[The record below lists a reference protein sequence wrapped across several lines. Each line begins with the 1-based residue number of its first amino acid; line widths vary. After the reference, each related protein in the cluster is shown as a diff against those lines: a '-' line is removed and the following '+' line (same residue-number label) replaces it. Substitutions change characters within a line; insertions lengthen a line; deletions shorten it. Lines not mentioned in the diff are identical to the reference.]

1 MEKTGRFAGA
11 AAAALLAVAL
21 AGAAHGDEGLPKGA
35 YVGASIGHGIFK
47 FWSDDVD
54 ACEETGVCRTDDDG
68 IVYSVYG
75 GFELSPRV
83 AVEAGY
89 IGHEA
94 LKTEWDPGSCR
105 DGSALRRE
113 FSSQSVYAAAVGRLP
128 MDTGRI
134 RPFGKAGAYW
144 WKSEDEFACG
154 SGAFANTTRDDDAA
168 PLVGAGV
175 DVELTERTS
184 LRAEWTW
191 FTEDDGVHAFLG
203 GLNFRF

>member
-1 MEKTGRFAGA
+1 MKTGKFAGA

-21 AGAAHGDEGLPKGA
+21 AGAAHGDEGLPKGL
-35 YVGASIGHGIFK
+35 YVGASVGHGIFK

-54 ACEETGVCRTDDDG
+54 FCKRTGVCRTDDDE

-83 AVEAGY
+83 AIEAGY

-94 LKTEWDPGSCR
+94 LEVEFDPGSCR
-105 DGSALRRE
+105 GGNAWRRE
-113 FSSQSVYAAAVGRLP
+113 FSSQTVYAAAVGRLP

-144 WKSEDEFACG
+144 WKSEDETACG
-154 SGAFANTTRDDDAA
+154 SDAVTTKDDDAA

-175 DVELTERTS
+175 DIELTERTR
-184 LRAEWTW
+184 LRAEWGW

>member
-54 ACEETGVCRTDDDG
+54 RCERAGFCRTDDDG

-83 AVEAGY
+83 AIEAGWA
-89 IGHEA
+89 GHEA
-94 LKTEWDPGSCR
+94 LKVEFTPRCP

-128 MDTGRI
+128 MDTEWI

-144 WKSEDEFACG
+144 WKSEEEVAGCG
-154 SGAFANTTRDDDAA
+154 PGAFRTTKDDDAA
-168 PLVGAGV
+168 PLVGAGL
-175 DVELTERTS
+175 DVELTERTR

-191 FTEDDGVHAFLG
+191 FAEGDGVHAFLG